1 MAHALAVM
9 FDSVTATAPNSPC
22 LSVSRAWEVT
32 STRAP
37 QRPMT
42 NVAGIVAHG
51 LGTKTRNTT
60 PTVIAN
66 APPQRET
73 SLPHRADSLSP
84 KRPSRT
90 APRAK
95 ALKCRLAVV

>member
-9 FDSVTATAPNSPC
+9 FDSVTATAPKSAC
-22 LSVSRAWEVT
+22 LSDSRAWEVT
-32 STRAP
+32 TTRAP
-37 QRPMT
+37 QRPMRKA
-42 NVAGIVAHG
+42 AGIVPHG
-51 LGTKTRNTT
+51 LGTETRIRA
-60 PTVIAN
+60 PAPMAD
-66 APPQRET
+66 APPHRET

-90 APRAK
+90 APAAK